1 MADYEDLED
10 FAGQV
15 AALERSMSGTVDVA
29 AAFEGELTS
38 MRATI
43 ADTGREVQ
51 SLSRSMSRSLKGAFE
66 SVVFDGDR
74 LSDTLL
80 GLGNSIAKAAY
91 NAAVNPVFSHLGGLL
106 GRGVQS
112 ALNGLLPF
120 ADGAAFSQGRVVP
133 FATGGIVGGSTY
145 FPMRGGM
152 GLMGEAGPEAIMP
165 LRRGADGRLGVASE
179 GGGRPVTVVMNIST
193 PDVAGFERSRS
204 QIATQMSRALNSA
217 RRNR

>member
-1 MADYEDLED
+1 MSDYEDLEE

-15 AALERSMSGTVDVA
+15 AALERAMSGTVDVA
-29 AAFEGELTS
+29 AAFEGELST
-38 MRATI
+38 MRATFS
-43 ADTGREVQ
+43 DTGREV
-51 SLSRSMSRSLKGAFE
+51 RSMSRSMASGLKSAFE

-74 LSDTLL
+74 LSDALV
-80 GLGNSIAKAAY
+80 GLGDSIAKAAY
-91 NAAVNPVFSHLGGLL
+91 NAAVSPVFGHLGGIL
-106 GRGVQS
+106 GRGVES
-112 ALNGLLPF
+112 VVNGLLPF
-120 ADGAAFSQGRVVP
+120 AGGAAFSQGRVMP
-133 FATGGIVGGSTY
+133 FASGGIVGGATY

-179 GGGRPVTVVMNIST
+179 GGGRPVTVVMNVTT

-204 QIATQMSRALNSA
+204 QIAAQMSRALGAA